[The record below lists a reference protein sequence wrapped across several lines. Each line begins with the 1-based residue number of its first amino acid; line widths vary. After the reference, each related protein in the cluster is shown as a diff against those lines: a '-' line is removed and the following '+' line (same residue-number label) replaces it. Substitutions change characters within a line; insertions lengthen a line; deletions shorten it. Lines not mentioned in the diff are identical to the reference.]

1 MNDFDQERLALHLI
15 EANRVLTRLESI
27 EARDGSE
34 AVRDALRDA
43 LKVYC
48 DLLRYQFE
56 NSPTGDAASR
66 LQIVA
71 DRLQARLLFFSEPV

>member
-1 MNDFDQERLALHLI
+1 MNDFDQERLAPHLI
-15 EANRVLTRLESI
+15 EAIRALTRLDSI

-34 AVRDALRDA
+34 AVGGALRDA
-43 LKVYC
+43 LKLYC
-48 DLLRYQFE
+48 GLLRYQFE
-56 NSPTGDAASR
+56 SSPTGDEASR